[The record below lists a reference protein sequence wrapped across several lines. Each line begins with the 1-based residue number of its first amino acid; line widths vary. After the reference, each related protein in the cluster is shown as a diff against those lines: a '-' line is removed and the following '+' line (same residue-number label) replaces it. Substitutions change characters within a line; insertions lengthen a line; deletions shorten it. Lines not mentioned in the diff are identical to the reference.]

1 MLIEQ
6 KKKTI
11 IDKMYS
17 LKGKARAEFS
27 KFLVNEFTD
36 EDLKDLTHASADKL
50 LKFLEN
56 I

>member
-11 IDKMYS
+11 ADKMYS
-17 LKGKARAEFS
+17 LKPKARAEFS
-27 KFLVNEFTD
+27 KFLVKDFTD
-36 EDLKDLTHASADKL
+36 EDLKDLSHENADKL
-50 LKFLEN
+50 LKFLES